1 MFVIWLLLLIIFGY
15 VALRGYFKVLHESV
29 RCAVV
34 VTKVPKSNDVDV
46 RSYKQAP
53 GPLPWPVLGNLAML
67 GQYDVPF
74 EGFTELSKKY
84 GDVYSLTLGTTRCL
98 IVNNLKLI
106 REVLNENGKFF
117 GGRPNFI
124 RYNVLFGG
132 DRNNCKFF
140 NSFYSA
146 YILVVC
152 LLCDSVAK
160 FHSSSE
166 MFLYL

>member
-1 MFVIWLLLLIIFGY
+1 MFVIWLLLLIIFGC
-15 VALRGYFKVLHESV
+15 VALRGYFKVLHESI

-67 GQYDVPF
+67 GQYAVPF

-132 DRNNCKFF
+132 DRNNCKC
-140 NSFYSA
+140 FYSFSFS
-146 YILVVC
+146 L
-152 LLCDSVAK
+152 
-160 FHSSSE
+160 
-166 MFLYL
+166 

>member
-1 MFVIWLLLLIIFGY
+1 MFVIWFILFIIFGC
-15 VALRGYFKVLHESV
+15 VVLRGYIKVLHESV
-29 RCAVV
+29 RNAVV
-34 VTKVPKSNDVDV
+34 VTKIPKSNNFDT

-67 GQYDVPF
+67 GQYEVPF
-74 EGFTELSKKY
+74 EGFTQLAKIY
-84 GDVYSLTLGTTRCL
+84 GDAYSLTLGTTRVL
-98 IVNNLKLI
+98 IVNNLDLI

-140 NSFYSA
+140 FF
-146 YILVVC
+146 VFFG
-152 LLCDSVAK
+152 DGG
-160 FHSSSE
+160 
-166 MFLYL
+166 